1 MESVKALNMEQLNS
15 FLSSGKHPSVIIG
28 FNLTSDAFFNMAAY
42 WRERGV
48 TIEKHD
54 NYFVAKSDSSVTTS

>member
-1 MESVKALNMEQLNS
+1 MESVKALDMEQLNS

-28 FNLTSDAFFNMAAY
+28 FSLTSDAFFNMAAY

-54 NYFVAKSDSSVTTS
+54 QYFVAKSDNSVTTS

>member
-1 MESVKALNMEQLNS
+1 MESVKALDMEQLNS
-15 FLSSGKHPSVIIG
+15 FLRSGKHPSVIIG

-48 TIEKHD
+48 KIEKHD
-54 NYFVAKSDSSVTTS
+54 QYFVAKSDSSVTTS

>member
-1 MESVKALNMEQLNS
+1 MESVKALNMEQLNK

-48 TIEKHD
+48 MIEKRD
-54 NYFVAKSDSSVTTS
+54 EFFVATLDKSLTTS

>member
-1 MESVKALNMEQLNS
+1 MESVKALNMEQLNA

-48 TIEKHD
+48 TIDKHEQ
-54 NYFVAKSDSSVTTS
+54 YFVAKSDTSVTAS

>member
-1 MESVKALNMEQLNS
+1 MESVKALDMEQLNS

-54 NYFVAKSDSSVTTS
+54 QYFVAKSDRSVTTS